1 MDSWANPRTAMGTLP
16 QYPHAHQDELVSAA
30 RRGMASVAAAVLG
43 DGLESLDADRTK
55 DGRQFFVLRD
65 SRGESATVWV
75 DAVPLVTGT
84 IADTATNTTSQNYVV
99 RVSDRLPTDM
109 LSRVLAH
116 ELGELMAVR
125 ERAAE
130 GLAPV
135 REDLLREGAQLPSEQ
150 ELSAGDRGR
159 IGELN
164 WLAARSAA
172 PDLSSQQQLEARAEF
187 SALLDPY
194 GIRPTVAMSDE
205 EAFRPQERAARV
217 RYRVSAD
224 FLSAGSRRLLD
235 TLAHPMEN
243 LSPADATALQASRDA
258 ALRAERQ
265 VEAFIGR
272 RDVTMPMP
280 GYDQNGLPL
289 PRDELQPAAERWA
302 EYRAQVSERTV
313 QALEGQLAE
322 GRLPLRKVAIGGGAS
337 LTGRD
342 PEALL
347 VDGVGRWHLDPG
359 DGIVQSA
366 DQDRDLARWM
376 GVDPYSAVEDPRHR
390 ISIHAVRVWEDQLAT
405 QGDVVN
411 GRARLRLGRDGELLA
426 EVRTLGEDGK
436 ESATPLWVACD
447 GTPGIATGLTPELV
461 PGTPRGDFS
470 VESRGEAVRLIND
483 RLRELEGQGIAGA
496 GDLRAWLTQAER
508 SGTDTGTVLGAL
520 SSSPALKDALTAGL
534 GTADETRMGNCF
546 TALDSTQK
554 WEAARR
560 AAAGRA
566 LLGDEVAESRFDP
579 HAAKEWIVVGS
590 GGTAVANA
598 EIILIQNPDAHVT
611 IIGSQPPPAL
621 QHQVQFPAMQRRY
634 GHGEGGEKRLTF
646 VEARVGAIETYQDE
660 KGETRFQVPY
670 TEKGTDERRVARS
683 DGYVTSLGRT
693 NPLPPALQ
701 VLADEVRDRG
711 GEISGD
717 LLFDKDDQYIGY
729 GLTFAVDGRE
739 HRVDVDGAASW
750 QLPREIFAPETGIQG
765 QLNGMGVRGLPSETG
780 NAAPGFAPIARQ
792 SALRARAVAA
802 AAAGDPEAVR
812 RRSTIPERWQRP
824 DLGQAPKP
832 PTAGPQ
838 APALPQEKSEP
849 AAEAERSPEAEQNPG
864 AERDRGAEQ
873 NPAAEPS
880 PEAEQNPGAE
890 RDRGAEQ
897 NPAAEPSPEAEQTPE
912 AERDPAAERSTEAE
926 QNPGAERDQRSE
938 QAPQPITNPG
948 PAPSL
953 FPAPA
958 PAPAPAPTTAPPQTP
973 TPAQP
978 QTPASTPT
986 PPSTPAPSPAPGVS
1000 GSHLWQM
1007 GVPRG
1012 GSNRQ
1017 PAPAPQPP
1025 QQQPPGL
1032 ERPEPGVDV
1041 SE

>member
-1 MDSWANPRTAMGTLP
+1 MP
-16 QYPHAHQDELVSAA
+16 QPESAEFTDEQLRIQQAALIAAAGRDLGAVS
-30 RRGMASVAAAVLG
+30 AAVLG
-43 DGLESLDADRTK
+43 DRLGSFDKRQTKQKQQYFLLKDAQGASLTIW
-55 DGRQFFVLRD
+55 L
-65 SRGESATVWV
+65 
-75 DAVPLVTGT
+75 DAVPMESGALTNT
-84 IADTATNTTSQNYVV
+84 MTNTTTDQYIVH
-99 RVSDRLPTDM
+99 VSDRLPVEN

-116 ELGELMAVR
+116 EVGELLATHDR
-125 ERAAE
+125 SSE

-135 REDLLREGAQLPSEQ
+135 REHFLTQGAEIGDRH
-150 ELSAGDRGR
+150 ELSSRDHGSIA
-159 IGELN
+159 ELN
-164 WLAARSAA
+164 WLAHQASAVEAPQEERAEARTQ
-172 PDLSSQQQLEARAEF
+172 LSS
-187 SALLDPY
+187 LLDQL
-194 GIRPTVAMSDE
+194 GMRPTAAMSE
-205 EAFRPQERAARV
+205 TAAHEAESEAAETRRYIAQRA
-217 RYRVSAD
+217 
-224 FLSAGSRRLLD
+224 LSSDARRLVD
-235 TLAHPMEN
+235 ALAHPIEN

-272 RDVTMPMP
+272 REITMPMP

-289 PRDELQPAAERWA
+289 PRDQLEPAAERWA

-313 QALEGQLAE
+313 QTLEGQLA
-322 GRLPLRKVAIGGGAS
+322 GGQLPLRKVVIGGGAS

-347 VDGVGRWHLDPG
+347 VDGAGRWHLDPG

-366 DQDRDLARWM
+366 DQDRDLAQWM

-411 GRARLRLGRDGELLA
+411 GHARLRLGRDGELLA

-447 GTPGIATGLTPELV
+447 GTPSIATGLTPELV
-461 PGTPRGDFS
+461 PGTPRGDFP
-470 VESRGEAVRLIND
+470 VESRSEAVRLISD

-496 GDLRAWLTQAER
+496 GEMRAWLTQAER
-508 SGTDTGTVLGAL
+508 SGADAGTVLGAL
-520 SSSPALKDALTAGL
+520 NSSPALKDALTAGL

-560 AAAGRA
+560 AAEGRA

-611 IIGSQPPPAL
+611 IIGSKPPPAL
-621 QHQVQFPAMQRRY
+621 KHQVQFPAMEQRY
-634 GHGEGGEKRLTF
+634 GHAEGGEKRLTF

-660 KGETRFQVPY
+660 QGETRFQVPY
-670 TEKGTDERRVARS
+670 VEKGTEERRVARS

-750 QLPREIFAPETGIQG
+750 QLPREIFAPETRIQAE
-765 QLNGMGVRGLPSETG
+765 LNAMGVRGLPSETG
-780 NAAPGFAPIARQ
+780 NAAPGFSPIARQ

-812 RRSTIPERWQRP
+812 RMSTIPERWQRP
-824 DLGQAPKP
+824 DLGQGATP
-832 PTAGPQ
+832 PTTGPQ
-838 APALPQEKSEP
+838 PPALPQEKSEP
-849 AAEAERSPEAEQNPG
+849 TTERN
-864 AERDRGAEQ
+864 
-873 NPAAEPS
+873 PS
-880 PEAEQNPGAE
+880 PE
-890 RDRGAEQ
+890 
-897 NPAAEPSPEAEQTPE
+897 
-912 AERDPAAERSTEAE
+912 RDPKPVT
-926 QNPGAERDQRSE
+926 
-938 QAPQPITNPG
+938 TPG
-948 PAPSL
+948 PAPA
-953 FPAPA
+953 PAQPTTQAPA
-958 PAPAPAPTTAPPQTP
+958 PAPAQ
-973 TPAQP
+973 
-978 QTPASTPT
+978 S
-986 PPSTPAPSPAPGVS
+986 STPAPSPTPSPAPGVS

-1012 GSNRQ
+1012 GANRP
-1017 PAPAPQPP
+1017 PAPAQQPP

-1032 ERPEPGVDV
+1032 ERPEPGVGMGD
-1041 SE
+1041 

>member
-1 MDSWANPRTAMGTLP
+1 MDGWANPRTPMGTLP
-16 QYPHAHQDELVSAA
+16 QYPHAHQDQLVSAA
-30 RRGMASVAAAVLG
+30 GRAMASVAAAVLG
-43 DGLESLDADRTK
+43 DRLDSLDADRTG
-55 DGRQFFVLRD
+55 DGRRYFVLTD
-65 SRGESATVWV
+65 SRGESAKVWV
-75 DAVPLVTGT
+75 DAVPLVRGT
-84 IADTATNTTSQNYVV
+84 LADTATNTTSQNYVI
-99 RVSDRLPTDM
+99 RVSDRLPTERLD
-109 LSRVLAH
+109 RVLAH

-135 REDLLREGAQLPSEQ
+135 REDLLREGAQLPATPD
-150 ELSAGDRGR
+150 LSAGDRGR

-164 WLAARSAA
+164 WLASRSTA
-172 PDLSSQQQLEARAEF
+172 PDLSPRQQLEARAEF

-194 GIRPTVAMSDE
+194 GIRPTVAMSDG
-205 EAFRPQERAARV
+205 EAFALQERAARV
-217 RYRVSAD
+217 RYRASYSSLSTDAVS
-224 FLSAGSRRLLD
+224 LLD
-235 TLAHPMEN
+235 ALAHPMEN

-272 RDVTMPMP
+272 REVTMPTP

-289 PRDELQPAAERWA
+289 PRDELEPAAERWA

-313 QALEGQLAE
+313 RTLEGQLAE
-322 GRLPLRKVAIGGGAS
+322 GLLPLRSVVIGGGAS

-347 VDGVGRWHLDPG
+347 VDGAGRWHLDPG

-366 DQDRDLARWM
+366 DQDRDLAQWM
-376 GVDPYSAVEDPRHR
+376 GVDPYAAVDDPRHR

-411 GRARLRLGRDGELLA
+411 GHARLRLGRDGELLA

-447 GTPGIATGLTPELV
+447 GTPSIATGLTPELV
-461 PGTPRGDFS
+461 PGMPRGDFP
-470 VESRGEAVRLIND
+470 VESRGEAVRLISD
-483 RLRELEGQGIAGA
+483 RLRELEGQGFAGA
-496 GDLRAWLTQAER
+496 DEMRTWLTRAER
-508 SGTDTGTVLGAL
+508 SGADTRTLLGAL
-520 SSSPALKDALTAGL
+520 NSYAALRDALSAGL
-534 GTADETRMGNCF
+534 GTADETRMSNCF
-546 TALDSTQK
+546 TALESTQK
-554 WEAARR
+554 WEAARE
-560 AAAGRA
+560 AAEGRA
-566 LLGDEVAESRFDP
+566 LLGDEVAEGRFDP
-579 HAAKEWIVVGS
+579 RVADEWIVVGS

-598 EIILIQNPDAHVT
+598 EIILLRNPDSHVT
-611 IIGSQPPPAL
+611 IIGSKPPPAL
-621 QHQVQFPAMQRRY
+621 LHQVQFPAMERRY
-634 GHGEGGEKRLTF
+634 GHGEGGQQRLTF

-670 TEKGTDERRVARS
+670 TEKGTGEPRVARS

-717 LLFDKDDQYIGY
+717 LLFDRDDQYIGY

-765 QLNGMGVRGLPSETG
+765 RLNEMGVRALPSETG
-780 NAAPGFAPIARQ
+780 NAAPGFSPIARQ

-812 RRSTIPERWQRP
+812 RMSTIPERWRRP
-824 DLGQAPKP
+824 DPGQSQDLGANP
-832 PTAGPQ
+832 PATGPRS
-838 APALPQEKSEP
+838 PALPQQNSEP
-849 AAEAERSPEAEQNPG
+849 AAEHSSAAEPTPETEHA
-864 AERDRGAEQ
+864 
-873 NPAAEPS
+873 PAAEPT
-880 PEAEQNPGAE
+880 PETEHA
-890 RDRGAEQ
+890 
-897 NPAAEPSPEAEQTPE
+897 PAAEPTPEAEHAPAAEPTPEAEQTSK
-912 AERDPAAERSTEAE
+912 PAA
-926 QNPGAERDQRSE
+926 G
-938 QAPQPITNPG
+938 PG
-948 PAPSL
+948 PS
-953 FPAPA
+953 PAPA
-958 PAPAPAPTTAPPQTP
+958 PAPAPAPTSSPGPASSP
-973 TPAQP
+973 TPA
-978 QTPASTPT
+978 PA
-986 PPSTPAPSPAPGVS
+986 PAPSPAPGGVP

-1012 GSNRQ
+1012 GASRP
-1017 PAPAPQPP
+1017 PAPVQPPP
-1025 QQQPPGL
+1025 QQRQPPGH
-1032 ERPEPGVDV
+1032 ERPEPGVDRDT
-1041 SE
+1041 

>member
-1 MDSWANPRTAMGTLP
+1 MDTSADPQIAMGTLRTGGP
-16 QYPHAHQDELVSAA
+16 AQQQDLVWAA
-30 RRGMASVAAAVLG
+30 RRDMGAVAAVVLG
-43 DGLESLDADRTK
+43 DRLASLTPAQTA
-55 DGRQFFVLRD
+55 DGRQYFVLQD
-65 SRGESATVWV
+65 SQGESAQIWV
-75 DAVPLVTGT
+75 DAIPLTTGA
-84 IADTATNTTSQNYVV
+84 IADTATNTASQNYVI
-99 RVSDRLPTDM
+99 RVSDRLPTAM
-109 LSRVLAH
+109 LGRVLAH
-116 ELGELMAVR
+116 ELGELAAVR
-125 ERAAE
+125 ERAAD
-130 GLAPV
+130 GLTPV
-135 REDLLREGAQLPSEQ
+135 RDNLLREGAELPAHQ
-150 ELSAGDRGR
+150 ELSAADRGR

-172 PDLSSQQQLEARAEF
+172 PDLSPQQQLEARAQF

-194 GIRPTVAMSDE
+194 GIRPTAVMSDE
-205 EAFRPQERAARV
+205 EAFRPQERAAQV
-217 RYRVSAD
+217 RHRVSAD
-224 FLSAGSRRLLD
+224 FLSAGSRRLLT
-235 TLAHPMEN
+235 TLARPMEN

-289 PRDELQPAAERWA
+289 PRDELEPAAERWA

-313 QALEGQLAE
+313 RTLEGQLAE
-322 GRLPLRKVAIGGGAS
+322 GQLPLRKVVIGGGAS

-347 VDGVGRWHLDPG
+347 VDGAGRWHLDPG
-359 DGIVQSA
+359 AGIVQSA
-366 DQDRDLARWM
+366 DQDRDLVQWM

-411 GRARLRLGRDGELLA
+411 GHARLRLGQNGELLA
-426 EVRTLGEDGK
+426 EVRTLGEDGA

-447 GTPGIATGLTPELV
+447 GTPSIATGLTPELV
-461 PGTPRGDFS
+461 PGMPRGEFA
-470 VESRGEAVRLIND
+470 VESRGEAVRLISD
-483 RLRELEGQGIAGA
+483 RLRELEGQGFAGA
-496 GDLRAWLTQAER
+496 GEMRAWLTRAER
-508 SGTDTGTVLGAL
+508 SGTDAGTVLGAL
-520 SSSPALKDALTAGL
+520 NSYAELKDALSAGL
-534 GTADETRMGNCF
+534 GAADEARMGNCF

-554 WEAARR
+554 WEAARK
-560 AAAGRA
+560 AAEGRA

-579 HAAKEWIVVGS
+579 HAAREWIVVGS

-611 IIGSQPPPAL
+611 IIGSRPPPAL
-621 QHQVQFPAMQRRY
+621 QHQVQFPAMEAKF
-634 GHGEGGEKRLTF
+634 GHGEGGEKRLSF

-670 TEKGTDERRVARS
+670 VEKGTKEQRVARS

-750 QLPREIFAPETGIQG
+750 QLPREIFTPETGIQG

-780 NAAPGFAPIARQ
+780 NAAPGFSPIARQ

-812 RRSTIPERWQRP
+812 RLSTIPDRWRRP
-824 DLGQAPKP
+824 DLGQDRHQDAGTDPGTDPGKGTGTEAQPPAAGTGSAAPH
-832 PTAGPQ
+832 
-838 APALPQEKSEP
+838 QEKARPAPEREREREQAQDQDQDQGREQDPEP
-849 AAEAERSPEAEQNPG
+849 VPAPESATAPV
-864 AERDRGAEQ
+864 
-873 NPAAEPS
+873 PTPTTPPS
-880 PEAEQNPGAE
+880 PSPTPTPTPTTA
-890 RDRGAEQ
+890 
-897 NPAAEPSPEAEQTPE
+897 PSPA
-912 AERDPAAERSTEAE
+912 
-926 QNPGAERDQRSE
+926 
-938 QAPQPITNPG
+938 PG
-948 PAPSL
+948 PASASPQT
-953 FPAPA
+953 
-958 PAPAPAPTTAPPQTP
+958 PAPAPAPTTPPAP
-973 TPAQP
+973 A
-978 QTPASTPT
+978 
-986 PPSTPAPSPAPGVS
+986 PAPSPAPDIP

-1012 GSNRQ
+1012 GGNRP
-1017 PAPAPQPP
+1017 PAPVRKPE
-1025 QQQPPGL
+1025 QQPPGP
-1032 ERPEPGVDV
+1032 ERPEPGVDMG
-1041 SE
+1041 E

>member
-1 MDSWANPRTAMGTLP
+1 MDTSADPQFVMGTLRP
-16 QYPHAHQDELVSAA
+16 GGPVQQQDLVWAA
-30 RRGMASVAAAVLG
+30 RRDMGAVAAVVLG
-43 DGLESLDADRTK
+43 DGLASLTPAQTE
-55 DGRQFFVLRD
+55 DGRQYFVLQD
-65 SRGESATVWV
+65 SRGESAQIWV
-75 DAVPLVTGT
+75 DAIPLTTGA
-84 IADTATNTTSQNYVV
+84 IADTATNTASQNYVI
-99 RVSDRLPTDM
+99 RVSDRLPTAM
-109 LSRVLAH
+109 LGRVLAH
-116 ELGELMAVR
+116 ELGELAAVR

-130 GLAPV
+130 GLTPV
-135 REDLLREGAQLPSEQ
+135 RESLLREGAELPASPQLST
-150 ELSAGDRGR
+150 ADRGR

-164 WLAARSAA
+164 WLAARSAD
-172 PDLSSQQQLEARAEF
+172 PGLSPQQQVEARAEF

-194 GIRPTVAMSDE
+194 GIRPTVSMSDE
-205 EAFRPQERAARV
+205 DAFRHQERAARV
-217 RYRVSAD
+217 RHRVSANL
-224 FLSAGSRRLLD
+224 LSAGSRRLV
-235 TLAHPMEN
+235 TALAHPIEN

-280 GYDQNGLPL
+280 GYDQDGLPL
-289 PRDELQPAAERWA
+289 PRDELEPAAERWA

-313 QALEGQLAE
+313 RTLEGQLAE
-322 GRLPLRKVAIGGGAS
+322 GRLPLRKVVIGGGAS

-347 VDGVGRWHLDPG
+347 VDGAGRWHLDPG

-366 DQDRDLARWM
+366 DQDRDLAQWM

-461 PGTPRGDFS
+461 PGMPRGDFP
-470 VESRGEAVRLIND
+470 VESRGEAVRLIGD

-611 IIGSQPPPAL
+611 IIGSRPPPAL
-621 QHQVQFPAMQRRY
+621 QHQVQFPAMQQRY

-750 QLPREIFAPETGIQG
+750 QLPREIFAPETGVQAE
-765 QLNGMGVRGLPSETG
+765 LNRMGLRGLPSETG
-780 NAAPGFAPIARQ
+780 NAAPGFSPIARQ

-812 RRSTIPERWQRP
+812 RMSTIPERWRRP
-824 DLGQAPKP
+824 DLDPDKGTGTGTAAKP
-832 PTAGPQ
+832 PAAGTGSATPH
-838 APALPQEKSEP
+838 QEKAKPAPGREQEQDQDQDQDQEQVREP
-849 AAEAERSPEAEQNPG
+849 DPEPV
-864 AERDRGAEQ
+864 
-873 NPAAEPS
+873 P
-880 PEAEQNPGAE
+880 
-890 RDRGAEQ
+890 
-897 NPAAEPSPEAEQTPE
+897 TPE
-912 AERDPAAERSTEAE
+912 SAT
-926 QNPGAERDQRSE
+926 
-938 QAPQPITNPG
+938 APVPT
-948 PAPSL
+948 
-953 FPAPA
+953 
-958 PAPAPAPTTAPPQTP
+958 PTTAP
-973 TPAQP
+973 TPAP
-978 QTPASTPT
+978 GPASASTPT
-986 PPSTPAPSPAPGVS
+986 PVPTTPPAPAPSPSPAADIP

-1007 GVPRG
+1007 GVPQG
-1012 GSNRQ
+1012 GGNRP
-1017 PAPAPQPP
+1017 PAPLRKPE
-1025 QQQPPGL
+1025 QQPPGP
-1032 ERPEPGVDV
+1032 ERPEPSVDMG
-1041 SE
+1041 E

>member
-135 REDLLREGAQLPSEQ
+135 REDLLREGAHLPAEQ

-164 WLAARSAA
+164 WLAALTAS
-172 PDLSSQQQLEARAEF
+172 PDLSPQQQLEARAEF

-217 RYRVSAD
+217 RYRVS
-224 FLSAGSRRLLD
+224 FGSLSTDSVSLLD

-390 ISIHAVRVWEDQLAT
+390 VSIHAVRVWEDQLAT

-411 GRARLRLGRDGELLA
+411 GRARLRLGRDGELLV
-426 EVRTLGEDGK
+426 EIRKFGPDGQ
-436 ESATPLWVACD
+436 ESGTPLWVACD
-447 GTPGIATGLTPELV
+447 GTPSVATGLTPDAV
-461 PGTPRGDFS
+461 PGMPRGDFP
-470 VESRGEAVRLIND
+470 VESRSEAVRLISA
-483 RLRELEGQGIAGA
+483 RLGELEAQGVAHAGEV
-496 GDLRAWLTQAER
+496 RAWLTQAER
-508 SGTDTGTVLGAL
+508 GGADARTVLEALDSSMLKEAL
-520 SSSPALKDALTAGL
+520 SEGL
-534 GTADETRMGNCF
+534 ERGAAVRMANCF
-546 TALDSTQK
+546 TALDSTRK
-554 WEAARR
+554 WEAARE
-560 AAAGRA
+560 AAQGRA
-566 LLGDEVAESRFDP
+566 LLGDEVAENRFDP
-579 HAAKEWIVVGS
+579 HAAQHWIIAGS
-590 GGTAVANA
+590 GGTGVANA
-598 EIILIQNPDAHVT
+598 EIILRENPDARVT
-611 IIGSQPPPAL
+611 IVGSPPPAAL
-621 QHQVQFPAMQRRY
+621 RHQVQYPEMLARY
-634 GHGEGGEKRLTF
+634 GTGENPRLTIGR
-646 VEARVGAIETYQDE
+646 AQVGAIETYRHE
-660 KGETRFQVPY
+660 SGETWFQADYVIEA
-670 TEKGTDERRVARS
+670 TGERKTARA

-812 RRSTIPERWQRP
+812 RMSTIPERWQRP

-849 AAEAERSPEAEQNPG
+849 AAEAER
-864 AERDRGAEQ
+864 
-873 NPAAEPS
+873 
-880 PEAEQNPGAE
+880 
-890 RDRGAEQ
+890 
-897 NPAAEPSPEAEQTPE
+897 TP
-912 AERDPAAERSTEAE
+912 EAE

-938 QAPQPITNPG
+938 QAPQPVTTPG

-958 PAPAPAPTTAPPQTP
+958 PAPAPTTALPQLP

-978 QTPASTPT
+978 QTLASTPT